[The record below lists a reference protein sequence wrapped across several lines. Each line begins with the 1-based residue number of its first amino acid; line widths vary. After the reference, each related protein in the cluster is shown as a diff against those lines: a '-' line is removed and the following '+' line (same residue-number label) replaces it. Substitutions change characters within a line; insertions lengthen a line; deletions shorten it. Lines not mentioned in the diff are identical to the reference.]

1 MYTAQKKII
10 WLTSYPKSGNTWMRL
25 FLHALHTGSS
35 ELQNLDEIEA
45 TNGIASS
52 RALIDNNLGV
62 YTSDMPDLDVQKL
75 RGEAYKYWS
84 STLTEEVIVKVHDA
98 AFHRGIITFPKEV
111 TKKVI
116 FIVRN
121 PFDMVASYANHMGC
135 DIPSAVWMLCDGEN
149 ALAKSKR
156 KLGSQVT
163 QYMGSWSDYYNSWKN
178 LYREEMIVIRYED
191 MKHNALNTFRK
202 VVDVLRWNKSD
213 EDILK
218 ALEASKF
225 DKLKNLESDKGFKE
239 KPTKTKEFFRKGQTG
254 GWRNEITAEQAQ
266 LLVDRHFYTLLELG
280 YIDVKGEILV

>member
-1 MYTAQKKII
+1 
-10 WLTSYPKSGNTWMRL
+10 MRL

-35 ELQNLDEIEA
+35 ELLNLEDIEA

-84 STLTEEVIVKVHDA
+84 SVLTDDVIVKVHDA
-98 AFHRGIITFPKEV
+98 AFHRGIVTFPKEV

-135 DIPSAVWMLCDGEN
+135 DIKMAVWMLCDGN
-149 ALAKSKR
+149 NTLAKSKNR
-156 KLGSQVT
+156 LGTQVS

-178 LYREEMIVIRYED
+178 LYRDEMIVARYED
-191 MKHNALNTFRK
+191 MKHDSLNTFRK
-202 VVDVLRWNKSD
+202 VVDTLGWNKTD

-225 DKLKNLESDKGFKE
+225 DKVKSLENDKGFKE
-239 KPTKTKEFFRKGQTG
+239 KPPKTEAFFRKGQTG
-254 GWRNEITAEQAQ
+254 GWKNEITAEQAQ
-266 LLVDRHFYTLLELG
+266 ILVDRHFYTLLELG
-280 YIDVKGEILV
+280 YIDEKGVILV

>member
-1 MYTAQKKII
+1 MFTPQKRII

-35 ELQNLDEIEA
+35 ELLNLEDIEA
-45 TNGIASS
+45 TSGIASS

-84 STLTEEVIVKVHDA
+84 SVLTDDVIVKVHDA
-98 AFHRGIITFPKEV
+98 AFHRGIVTFPKEV

-135 DIPSAVWMLCDGEN
+135 DIKMAVWMLCDGN
-149 ALAKSKR
+149 NTLAKSKNR
-156 KLGSQVT
+156 LGTQVS

-178 LYREEMIVIRYED
+178 LYRDEMIVARYED
-191 MKHNALNTFRK
+191 MKHDSLNTFRK
-202 VVDVLRWNKSD
+202 VVDTLGWNKTD

-225 DKLKNLESDKGFKE
+225 DKVKSLENDKGFKE
-239 KPTKTKEFFRKGQTG
+239 KPPKTEAFFRKGQTG
-254 GWRNEITAEQAQ
+254 GWKNEITAEQAQ
-266 LLVDRHFYTLLELG
+266 ILVDRHFYTLLELG
-280 YIDVKGEILV
+280 YIDEKGVILV